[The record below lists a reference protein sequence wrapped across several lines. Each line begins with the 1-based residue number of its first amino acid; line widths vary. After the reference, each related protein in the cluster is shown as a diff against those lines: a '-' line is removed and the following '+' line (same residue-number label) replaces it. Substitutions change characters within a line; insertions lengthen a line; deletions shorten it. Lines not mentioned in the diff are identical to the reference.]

1 MLRRLFYTTK
11 LKKVELNQ
19 RARAIIEEDIKSSF
33 DISFRFYGTRISIS
47 FRSKNGSIFISGIEI
62 INQNRSDSLERSN
75 ITDAII
81 S

>member
-11 LKKVELNQ
+11 LKKVELDQ
-19 RARAIIEEDIKSSF
+19 TVRAIIEEFKSSF